1 MSERQ
6 VTIGSKVGL
15 HARPASL
22 FAKAV
27 KDAGVPVQIAKDGKP
42 PVNAASLLSLL
53 TLGAEF
59 GEQRH
64 ALRRGRGRR
73 GRARRARRDA
83 RARPRRGVNS
93 AIAKFVPGR
102 TCAPG
107 LTMLPRAAQM

>member
-27 KDAGVPVQIAKDGKP
+27 KDVGVPVQIAKDGKP

-59 GEQRH
+59 GDEVTLYAEGEGAEA
-64 ALRRGRGRR
+64 ALDELAAMLGRDL
-73 GRARRARRDA
+73 DA
-83 RARPRRGVNS
+83 E
-93 AIAKFVPGR
+93 
-102 TCAPG
+102 
-107 LTMLPRAAQM
+107 

>member
-27 KDAGVPVQIAKDGKP
+27 KNAGVPVKIAKNGQP

-59 GEQRH
+59 GEQVTLSAEGEGAEA
-64 ALRRGRGRR
+64 ALDELAAMLGSEL
-73 GRARRARRDA
+73 DA
-83 RARPRRGVNS
+83 D
-93 AIAKFVPGR
+93 
-102 TCAPG
+102 
-107 LTMLPRAAQM
+107 

>member
-27 KDAGVPVQIAKDGKP
+27 KDAGVPVKIAKDGKP

-59 GEQRH
+59 GDQVTLSAEGEGAET
-64 ALRRGRGRR
+64 ALDGLAAMLGRDL
-73 GRARRARRDA
+73 DA
-83 RARPRRGVNS
+83 D
-93 AIAKFVPGR
+93 
-102 TCAPG
+102 
-107 LTMLPRAAQM
+107 

>member
-27 KDAGVPVQIAKDGKP
+27 KDVGVPVQIAKDGKP
-42 PVNAASLLSLL
+42 PVNAASLLNLL

-59 GEQRH
+59 GDNVTLYAEGEGADA
-64 ALRRGRGRR
+64 ALDELSAMLGR
-73 GRARRARRDA
+73 D
-83 RARPRRGVNS
+83 
-93 AIAKFVPGR
+93 
-102 TCAPG
+102 
-107 LTMLPRAAQM
+107 LDED

>member
-1 MSERQ
+1 VSERQ

-27 KDAGVPVQIAKDGKP
+27 KNTGVPVKIAKNGQS

-59 GEQRH
+59 GEQVTLSAEGEGAET
-64 ALRRGRGRR
+64 ALDELAAMLGREL
-73 GRARRARRDA
+73 DA
-83 RARPRRGVNS
+83 D
-93 AIAKFVPGR
+93 
-102 TCAPG
+102 
-107 LTMLPRAAQM
+107 

>member
-27 KDAGVPVQIAKDGKP
+27 KDAGVPVKIAKDGKP

-59 GEQRH
+59 GDEVTLSAEGEGAET
-64 ALRRGRGRR
+64 ALDELAAMLGREL
-73 GRARRARRDA
+73 DA
-83 RARPRRGVNS
+83 D
-93 AIAKFVPGR
+93 
-102 TCAPG
+102 
-107 LTMLPRAAQM
+107 

>member
-27 KDAGVPVQIAKDGKP
+27 KDAGVPVKIAKDGKP

-59 GEQRH
+59 GDEVTLFAEGEGAET
-64 ALRRGRGRR
+64 ALDELAEMLGRDL
-73 GRARRARRDA
+73 DA
-83 RARPRRGVNS
+83 E
-93 AIAKFVPGR
+93 
-102 TCAPG
+102 
-107 LTMLPRAAQM
+107 

>member
-27 KDAGVPVQIAKDGKP
+27 KGVGVPVQIAKDGKS
-42 PVNAASLLSLL
+42 PVNAASLLNLL

-59 GEQRH
+59 GDSVTLYAEGEGADA
-64 ALRRGRGRR
+64 ALDQLAAMLGR
-73 GRARRARRDA
+73 D
-83 RARPRRGVNS
+83 
-93 AIAKFVPGR
+93 
-102 TCAPG
+102 
-107 LTMLPRAAQM
+107 LDED

>member
-27 KDAGVPVQIAKDGKP
+27 KDVGVPVQIAKDGKP
-42 PVNAASLLSLL
+42 PVNAASLLNLL

-59 GEQRH
+59 GDNVTLYAEGEGAEA
-64 ALRRGRGRR
+64 ALDELSAMLGR
-73 GRARRARRDA
+73 D
-83 RARPRRGVNS
+83 
-93 AIAKFVPGR
+93 
-102 TCAPG
+102 
-107 LTMLPRAAQM
+107 LDED

>member
-27 KDAGVPVQIAKDGKP
+27 KNAGVPVKIAKNGQA

-59 GEQRH
+59 GEQVTLSAEGEGAET
-64 ALRRGRGRR
+64 ALDELAAMLGSEL
-73 GRARRARRDA
+73 DA
-83 RARPRRGVNS
+83 D
-93 AIAKFVPGR
+93 
-102 TCAPG
+102 
-107 LTMLPRAAQM
+107 

>member
-27 KDAGVPVQIAKDGKP
+27 KNAGVPVKIAKNGQA

-59 GEQRH
+59 GEQVTLSAEGEGAET
-64 ALRRGRGRR
+64 ALDELAAMLGREL
-73 GRARRARRDA
+73 DA
-83 RARPRRGVNS
+83 D
-93 AIAKFVPGR
+93 
-102 TCAPG
+102 
-107 LTMLPRAAQM
+107 

>member
-27 KDAGVPVQIAKDGKP
+27 KEVGVPVQITKDGKP
-42 PVNAASLLSLL
+42 PANAASLLSLL

-59 GEQRH
+59 GDEVTLYAEGEGADA
-64 ALRRGRGRR
+64 ALDELAAML
-73 GRARRARRDA
+73 ARDLDA
-83 RARPRRGVNS
+83 E
-93 AIAKFVPGR
+93 
-102 TCAPG
+102 
-107 LTMLPRAAQM
+107 

>member
-27 KDAGVPVQIAKDGKP
+27 KDAGVPVKIAKDGKP

-59 GEQRH
+59 GEQVTLS
-64 ALRRGRGRR
+64 AEGEGAETVLDELAAMLGREL
-73 GRARRARRDA
+73 DA
-83 RARPRRGVNS
+83 D
-93 AIAKFVPGR
+93 
-102 TCAPG
+102 
-107 LTMLPRAAQM
+107 

>member
-27 KDAGVPVQIAKDGKP
+27 KDAGVPV
-42 PVNAASLLSLL
+42 NAASLLSLL

-59 GEQRH
+59 GDEVTLSAEGEGAET
-64 ALRRGRGRR
+64 ALDGLAEMLGRDL
-73 GRARRARRDA
+73 DA
-83 RARPRRGVNS
+83 E
-93 AIAKFVPGR
+93 
-102 TCAPG
+102 
-107 LTMLPRAAQM
+107 

>member
-27 KDAGVPVQIAKDGKP
+27 KNTGVPVKIAKNGQS

-59 GEQRH
+59 GEQVTLS
-64 ALRRGRGRR
+64 AEGEGAETVLDELAAMLGREL
-73 GRARRARRDA
+73 DA
-83 RARPRRGVNS
+83 D
-93 AIAKFVPGR
+93 
-102 TCAPG
+102 
-107 LTMLPRAAQM
+107 